1 MTGDT
6 TLANFCFGIVNGRGK
21 RQGLRDDSVTSLVFL
36 ELLSLQLSVILEPWI
51 SVCDECEF
59 AAVKVDEHCRSP
71 SAQSTSP
78 AITILRSP
86 NLRETMLQNRP
97 FRSDVSGV
105 VHASSKQCLRS

>member
-1 MTGDT
+1 M
-6 TLANFCFGIVNGRGK
+6 A
-21 RQGLRDDSVTSLVFL
+21 VTSPVLL
-36 ELLSLQLSVILEPWI
+36 ELLSLQLSVILKPWV
-51 SVCDECEF
+51 SVCDECES
-59 AAVKVDEHCRSP
+59 AAVGVDGDGRSP

-86 NLRETMLQNRP
+86 NLRETTLQNRP